1 MVNRKGKRII
11 NHIFILDF
19 CNIRIDNRA
28 DLFIYENTYVY
39 IKQPYKYITDVSILS
54 LNTQQVLH
62 GDNID
67 QRYGEVQEMR
77 TML

>member
-1 MVNRKGKRII
+1 MS
-11 NHIFILDF
+11 DM
-19 CNIRIDNRA
+19 
-28 DLFIYENTYVY
+28 
-39 IKQPYKYITDVSILS
+39 SILS
-54 LNTQQVLH
+54 LDTQQVLH

>member
-11 NHIFILDF
+11 KPILILEF
-19 CNIRIDNRA
+19 CNRA
-28 DLFIYENTYVY
+28 YLFFYENIYVY